1 MLKKLGIMFC
11 LQEPSNVPK
20 HELLT
25 SIQEFSFQCVCNCCW
40 QNNAADGTDGKSWS
54 QIRRRYL
61 KHFQL
66 YLFCRSQFQ
75 QIFGFQIG
83 SEEVA
88 DIKTEEGATQLYKG
102 EGGWIKLVLMVNQH
116 VMLRMTPRGAL
127 ITITSII
134 TTTTISSTI
143 IIITISR
150 RWTRWAR

>member
-1 MLKKLGIMFC
+1 MFC
-11 LQEPSNVPK
+11 LQERLNVPK

-102 EGGWIKLVLMVNQH
+102 EGGWILIKVSLYYQVVLSSPPPSSSPPPAP
-116 VMLRMTPRGAL
+116 L
-127 ITITSII
+127 TS
-134 TTTTISSTI
+134 SSLP
-143 IIITISR
+143 SPLPPPSSPSSAGR